1 MSTTKWENASKF
13 RVRVCTFRV
22 IKPHI
27 RSGQSD
33 LTINATHVV
42 DTMFSLPKPTVRTSI
57 REKPRAVAIVLG
69 HLGCTAESLAEYGR
83 LYEERNCTVI
93 TAVSPVL
100 RFVLNWNLR
109 ATACE
114 ILDQA
119 AAVLQDT
126 SSDVPLLIHSFSNG
140 GAFLLEE
147 MEQQLQQGRLQKT
160 NSAYK
165 YEFLASRMKNGCQL
179 FDSCPCYIRPI
190 WDTKYYSSSFPHP
203 QWYKCSRLVY
213 TAVASLSLT
222 LWCTCT
228 LSWHRPDQFWKRML
242 QSNVCLHQIFIY
254 TTTDLLS
261 DAASMD
267 RFINNRRAQNVECTV
282 YRYDDSDHCRLNRDH
297 PEAYGRAIDTA
308 LSDSIRRSTGK

>member
-1 MSTTKWENASKF
+1 MLWTQCF
-13 RVRVCTFRV
+13 
-22 IKPHI
+22 PY
-27 RSGQSD
+27 QSQQ
-33 LTINATHVV
+33 
-42 DTMFSLPKPTVRTSI
+42 
-57 REKPRAVAIVLG
+57 
-69 HLGCTAESLAEYGR
+69 YG
-83 LYEERNCTVI
+83 
-93 TAVSPVL
+93 P
-100 RFVLNWNLR
+100 RFVKSLERWPSCWVTWDARRNRWPNMD
-109 ATACE
+109 ACMKSG
-114 ILDQA
+114 IVPSSRQCL
-119 AAVLQDT
+119 LQDT